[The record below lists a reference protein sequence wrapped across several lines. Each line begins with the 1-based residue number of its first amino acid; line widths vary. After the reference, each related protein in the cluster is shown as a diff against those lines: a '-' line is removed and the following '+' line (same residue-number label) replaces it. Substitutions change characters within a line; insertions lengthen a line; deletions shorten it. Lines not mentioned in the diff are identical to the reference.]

1 MGTATKVA
9 AGAFHTCALTTGGG
23 VKCWGENNHGLL
35 GDGGGGTP
43 CGGIFVCRPAPVD
56 VVGLASGVSAIAT
69 GHGDTCALTTGGGVK
84 CWGWNTAGE
93 LGDGTTTDRP
103 TPVDVSG
110 LTSGVT
116 AVTTGGLHA
125 CALTSGGGVKC
136 WGLNSFGQL
145 GDGTTTNRLTPID
158 VAGLTSG
165 VTAIDAG
172 EYYTCALTSSGGVKC
187 WGLNSDGQLGDGT
200 TTTRLAPVDVTG
212 LTSGVT
218 AIATGGIFAIGG
230 HTCALTTGGGVKCWG
245 WNTAGE
251 LGDGTTTDRLTPV
264 NVSGLSSGVS
274 AIATGEFH
282 TCALMTGGGV
292 LCWGSNDYGEL
303 GDGTTVEKLVPNP
316 VNGLSSGVVF
326 IAAGG
331 FDTCAV
337 TSAGQIKCWGE
348 NDYGELGDGT
358 GTSSGIPVDVVG
370 FGGACFNLTTSVSP
384 GGGGTITA
392 NPPPNCNTGSGWD
405 HYTSGTNVALTA
417 TSNSGYAFSAWSGD
431 LTGSTSPSSVAMTA
445 DRTVTANFTSAA
457 YSIAGQVTGSSG
469 CISGVSVSDGAGHT
483 SPPSDTYGNYALSG
497 LAAGTYTLGAVKS
510 GCKFWP
516 NAQPI
521 VLSGDATQNF
531 SEWTLGIGKVPVYL
545 QGDPSTPSTL
555 PWHPP
560 WYNQTL
566 LGYASGD
573 TYDTVGRYGCALA
586 SYAMILGHYGQLYS
600 PPLQTDP
607 GDLNAHM
614 QGLDPVSFEQY
625 AWSKGV
631 NVFQSGV
638 GPANDFTGLHSQL
651 TKGDLVMLQLGVSG
665 SPTRVHYV
673 VVTGET
679 TVHNQATYTI
689 NDPVYGQVTLLG
701 RYGKNDFQA
710 AYYYMLGPTTF
721 NRSAV
726 EISAHSPVQLL
737 VTDTQGRRVG
747 YDPRTGLSYNEIPN
761 AGYVTGAIAGPDGN
775 TLPEFKYVL
784 IPQPSSSSYYLQV
797 IGTGTGGYTIDVI
810 QTDSSGKGSV
820 SRQSG
825 TAQLNSVYS
834 YTIRAASALFLPLI
848 VR

>member
-1 MGTATKVA
+1 MSGRQTKLVLLSIFMLGLLIATDMPTSVADPSQRRDPVRQGGT
-9 AGAFHTCALTTGGG
+9 GAFNSAS
-23 VKCWGENNHGLL
+23 
-35 GDGGGGTP
+35 
-43 CGGIFVCRPAPVD
+43 
-56 VVGLASGVSAIAT
+56 VVFSDDFSTDPNTSGHWQIYRKDS
-69 GHGDTCALTTGGGVK
+69 GDTANEASWSSADGDFYLTRAAP
-84 CWGWNTAGE
+84 WRAAA
-93 LGDGTTTDRP
+93 
-103 TPVDVSG
+103 
-110 LTSGVT
+110 
-116 AVTTGGLHA
+116 AVA
-125 CALTSGGGVKC
+125 SY
-136 WGLNSFGQL
+136 Q
-145 GDGTTTNRLTPID
+145 
-158 VAGLTSG
+158 
-165 VTAIDAG
+165 
-172 EYYTCALTSSGGVKC
+172 
-187 WGLNSDGQLGDGT
+187 
-200 TTTRLAPVDVTG
+200 
-212 LTSGVT
+212 
-218 AIATGGIFAIGG
+218 
-230 HTCALTTGGGVKCWG
+230 
-245 WNTAGE
+245 
-251 LGDGTTTDRLTPV
+251 
-264 NVSGLSSGVS
+264 
-274 AIATGEFH
+274 
-282 TCALMTGGGV
+282 
-292 LCWGSNDYGEL
+292 
-303 GDGTTVEKLVPNP
+303 
-316 VNGLSSGVVF
+316 
-326 IAAGG
+326 
-331 FDTCAV
+331 
-337 TSAGQIKCWGE
+337 
-348 NDYGELGDGT
+348 
-358 GTSSGIPVDVVG
+358 
-370 FGGACFNLTTSVSP
+370 
-384 GGGGTITA
+384 
-392 NPPPNCNTGSGWD
+392 
-405 HYTSGTNVALTA
+405 LTA
-417 TSNSGYAFSAWSGD
+417 TSWQAQFRYRVGGGSGSDGFTFMFYKDGASFGAPACGGLLGFHNWNGTGDASCAPYSTVAGYGIEFDTWLNPAADGINDPSSSHVALIKDSVANHLAYVNDSQIADNVWHDALVQFDSGHVTVSIDGGPVLDYTISNPDYTYSRVGFSAGTALGND
-431 LTGSTSPSSVAMTA
+431 NHVIDDFVLTTGAQPSL
-445 DRTVTANFTSAA
+445 
-457 YSIAGQVTGSSG
+457 YSISGRVTDGSSG

-566 LGYASGD
+566 LGNASGD

-651 TKGDLVMLQLGVSG
+651 TKGDLVMLKLGVSG

>member
-1 MGTATKVA
+1 MRVRLAPLAKVLAIIGSMALLPSGTQPIA
-9 AGAFHTCALTTGGG
+9 AQSQQYVF
-23 VKCWGENNHGLL
+23 VKSLGSSGT
-35 GDGGGGTP
+35 GDGQFSG
-43 CGGIFVCRPAPVD
+43 PVD
-56 VVGLASGVSAIAT
+56 VFVDHDGRIAVVDYNNDRVQLILPDGTFVCKWTGFNKPEKVAQDSAKNYYVADTDNGRVVRLASCGGQGVAWSA
-69 GHGDTCALTTGGGVK
+69 GWPRGVGVGPDDSVYVADWNGQVHK
-84 CWGWNTAGE
+84 YDSSGNVVTSWG
-93 LGDGTTTDRP
+93 
-103 TPVDVSG
+103 
-110 LTSGVT
+110 TSGSVNVGGALE
-116 AVTTGGLHA
+116 AVRLDAAGNLYVI
-125 CALTSGGGVKC
+125 SGNTVVK
-136 WGLNSFGQL
+136 LKS
-145 GDGTTTNRLTPID
+145 DGNRLTSWGAFNFPQD
-158 VAGLTSG
+158 VFVDQSNNVFVADSNNNRVQKFSNDG
-165 VTAIDAG
+165 VLLATIGQGDLYAPN
-172 EYYTCALTSSGGVKC
+172 GV
-187 WGLNSDGQLGDGT
+187 S
-200 TTTRLAPVDVTG
+200 VDSKGNLYVADTG
-212 LTSGVT
+212 HNRV
-218 AIATGGIFAIGG
+218 AIFAP
-230 HTCALTTGGGVKCWG
+230 
-245 WNTAGE
+245 NF
-251 LGDGTTTDRLTPV
+251 
-264 NVSGLSSGVS
+264 VS
-274 AIATGEFH
+274 
-282 TCALMTGGGV
+282 
-292 LCWGSNDYGEL
+292 
-303 GDGTTVEKLVPNP
+303 
-316 VNGLSSGVVF
+316 
-326 IAAGG
+326 
-331 FDTCAV
+331 
-337 TSAGQIKCWGE
+337 
-348 NDYGELGDGT
+348 
-358 GTSSGIPVDVVG
+358 
-370 FGGACFNLTTSVSP
+370 
-384 GGGGTITA
+384 
-392 NPPPNCNTGSGWD
+392 
-405 HYTSGTNVALTA
+405 
-417 TSNSGYAFSAWSGD
+417 
-431 LTGSTSPSSVAMTA
+431 
-445 DRTVTANFTSAA
+445 
-457 YSIAGQVTGSSG
+457 YSISGRVTDGSSG

-566 LGYASGD
+566 LGNASGD